1 MQYGGLS
8 LQGTYHDKNQD
19 SFLSCCFD
27 NGYILAVSDGLGS
40 KKNSKIGSQCLC
52 ESVLEL
58 VQTNIK
64 FDDAKEYLEKLHSI
78 WCKKLSNEK
87 IFECYCTALIC
98 VVTSDKIFV
107 ARLGDGFV
115 ALITDSECVALF
127 DKKEEYFANE
137 TDCMLEDFYFEQWEY
152 KIMENSGFKG
162 AIACTDGVGINP
174 NTEDGYVDFT
184 HDFIEG
190 YIGGSAEDTNKDIF
204 AWLSEW
210 PGNDDKTIGYI
221 IRDEV

>member
-8 LQGTYHDKNQD
+8 LKGTYHEKNQD

-27 NGYILAVSDGLGS
+27 NGYILVVSDGLGS
-40 KKNSKIGSQCLC
+40 KENSKIGSQCLC

-64 FDDAKEYLEKLHSI
+64 FDDTKEYLEKLHFI

-87 IFECYCTALIC
+87 ISECYCTALIC
-98 VVTSDKIFV
+98 VVTSDKIFI

-115 ALITDSECVALF
+115 ALITDSESVVLF

-137 TDCMLEDFYFEQWEY
+137 TDCMLEDFYLEQWEY
-152 KIMENSGFKG
+152 KIVENSGFKG
-162 AIACTDGVGINP
+162 TIACTDGVGINP
-174 NTEDGYVDFT
+174 NTEDGYEAFT
-184 HDFIEG
+184 RDFIEG
-190 YIGGSAEDTNKDIF
+190 YIGGSAEATNEEIST
-204 AWLSEW
+204 WLSEW

>member
-1 MQYGGLS
+1 MQYGGFS
-8 LQGTYHDKNQD
+8 LQGTYHDTNQD

-40 KKNSKIGSQCLC
+40 KENSKKGSQCLC
-52 ESVLEL
+52 ESALEL
-58 VQTNIK
+58 VLSNIN
-64 FDDAKEYLEKLHSI
+64 FDNTKIYLEELHSI
-78 WCKKLSNEK
+78 WCKKLSDEK
-87 IFECYCTALIC
+87 ISECYCTALIC
-98 VVTSDKIFV
+98 VVTSNKILV

-115 ALITDSECVALF
+115 ALITDSDNIALF
-127 DKKEEYFANE
+127 DRKEEYFANE
-137 TDCMLEDFYFEQWEY
+137 TDCMLENFYSEQWEC
-152 KIMENSGFKG
+152 KIIENCGFKG

-174 NTEDGYVDFT
+174 NTEDGYIAFT
-184 HDFIEG
+184 RDFIEG
-190 YIGGSAEDTNKDIF
+190 YIGGTADATNEDIS